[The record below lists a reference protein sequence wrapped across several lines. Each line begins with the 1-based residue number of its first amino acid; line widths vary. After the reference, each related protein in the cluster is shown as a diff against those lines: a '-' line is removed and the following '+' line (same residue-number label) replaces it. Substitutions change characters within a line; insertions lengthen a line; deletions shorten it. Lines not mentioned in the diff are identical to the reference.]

1 MRRYHGVHVIGY
13 FGIVDV
19 YPHIKYFTPKP
30 FKPIAKSLSKM
41 TSILVIDKTGTIKSV
56 KVKDLTADTLY
67 KKCGF
72 RKADGFERRADW
84 EISIDGVK
92 RRVELWARDDGKANT
107 ENKYDFPPPADT
119 ALLFGSCALVETDR
133 NDHSSYL
140 DLSESDWS
148 KMYEKLFGGFDD
160 VEDDEEASEDE
171 LDDIPASMKTKEG
184 YLKDDFVVGSGDS
197 DEDDDDDDD
206 ENLIIDVGD
215 DDDDDDEDDDEDE
228 FSEEEEEDDDSGSE
242 LGHEAYEYSDE
253 ED

>member
-1 MRRYHGVHVIGY
+1 
-13 FGIVDV
+13 
-19 YPHIKYFTPKP
+19 
-30 FKPIAKSLSKM
+30 M

-72 RKADGFERRADW
+72 RKAEGFERRADW
-84 EISIDGVK
+84 EVAIDGVK

-133 NDHSSYL
+133 KEHSTYL

-160 VEDDEEASEDE
+160 VDDDEEASEDE
-171 LDDIPASMKTKEG
+171 LDSIPASMKTKEG
-184 YLKDDFVVGSGDS
+184 YLKDDFVVGSGESDE

-206 ENLIIDVGD
+206 ENIIIEAG
-215 DDDDDDEDDDEDE
+215 DDDEDDEDDEDD
-228 FSEEEEEDDDSGSE
+228 FSDEEEEDDDSGSE
-242 LGHEAYEYSDE
+242 LAHEDYEYSDE
-253 ED
+253 D

>member
-1 MRRYHGVHVIGY
+1 
-13 FGIVDV
+13 
-19 YPHIKYFTPKP
+19 
-30 FKPIAKSLSKM
+30 M

-56 KVKDLTADTLY
+56 KVKDLTAETLY

-72 RKADGFERRADW
+72 RKAEGFERRADW
-84 EISIDGVK
+84 EVSIDGIK

-133 NDHSSYL
+133 KDHSSYL

-171 LDDIPASMKTKEG
+171 LDSIPSSMKTKEG

-197 DEDDDDDDD
+197 DEDECDDD
-206 ENLIIDVGD
+206 EDENMVIDAGD
-215 DDDDDDEDDDEDE
+215 DDDDDDDDDEEE
-228 FSEEEEEDDDSGSE
+228 FSDEEEEEDDSGSE